1 MIMRK
6 ILFTIISLMAVLTVS
21 AQDSAEQLLQK
32 TVSKM
37 QKDGALAITLEAEI
51 RDDNGT
57 DIVDMELKL
66 QGNSFYVKEEDDML
80 WFDGKT
86 MWRAN
91 DFGEGVE
98 EIYISEPTPE
108 EKARYDIIALLSKHQ
123 GFSVSGNGT
132 DTFTLTATNDEHSV
146 AGIYSVTA
154 KVDPTTYAF
163 KTIRIVF
170 ADELGNISANVKI
183 TGYNPG
189 QTFDKK
195 TFICPVSQY
204 DDVEVIDLR

>member
-32 TVSKM
+32 AVSKM

-66 QGNSFYVKEEDDML
+66 QGNCFYVKEEDDML

-146 AGIYSVTA
+146 AGISSVTA

>member
-1 MIMRK
+1 MRK
-6 ILFTIISLMAVLTVS
+6 YLLTLLSLMAVLPVS
-21 AQDSAEQLLQK
+21 AQSSAEQLLQK
-32 TVSKM
+32 TVSKL

-66 QGNSFYVKEEDDML
+66 QGNCFYVKEEDDML

-132 DTFTLTATNDEHSV
+132 DTFTLTATNDDHSV
-146 AGIYSVTA
+146 SGISSVTA
-154 KVDPTTYAF
+154 KVDPATYAF
-163 KTIRIVF
+163 KTIGIEF
-170 ADELGNISANVKI
+170 AEELGNISVKVKI
-183 TGYNPG
+183 TGYKPG

-195 TFICPVSQY
+195 TFVCPVGQF

>member
-1 MIMRK
+1 MRK
-6 ILFTIISLMAVLTVS
+6 YLFTIISLMAVLTVS

-66 QGNSFYVKEEDDML
+66 QGNCFYVKEEDDML

-146 AGIYSVTA
+146 AGIYCVTA
-154 KVDPTTYAF
+154 KVDPKTYVF

>member
-1 MIMRK
+1 M
-6 ILFTIISLMAVLTVS
+6 
-21 AQDSAEQLLQK
+21 
-32 TVSKM
+32 
-37 QKDGALAITLEAEI
+37 
-51 RDDNGT
+51 
-57 DIVDMELKL
+57 
-66 QGNSFYVKEEDDML
+66 
-80 WFDGKT
+80 
-86 MWRAN
+86 
-91 DFGEGVE
+91 
-98 EIYISEPTPE
+98 
-108 EKARYDIIALLSKHQ
+108 
-123 GFSVSGNGT
+123 SGNGT

-154 KVDPTTYAF
+154 KVDPKTYVF

>member
-1 MIMRK
+1 MRK
-6 ILFTIISLMAVLTVS
+6 YLFTIISFMTVLTVS

-66 QGNSFYVKEEDDML
+66 QGNCFYVKEEDDML

-154 KVDPTTYAF
+154 KVDPKTYVF

>member
-6 ILFTIISLMAVLTVS
+6 YLLIIISLMAVLPVS
-21 AQDSAEQLLQK
+21 AQNSAEQLLQK

-37 QKDGALAITLEAEI
+37 QKDGAIAMTLEAEI
-51 RDDNGT
+51 RDENGT

-66 QGNSFYVKEEDDML
+66 QGTSFFVKEEDDLM

-91 DFGEGVE
+91 DFGSGVE

-123 GFSVSGNGT
+123 GFGVSGNGT
-132 DTFTLTATNDEHSV
+132 DTFTLTATNSDHSV
-146 AGIYSVTA
+146 AGICSITA
-154 KVDPTTYAF
+154 KVDPKTYAF
-163 KTIRIVF
+163 KTIGIVF
-170 ADELGNISANVKI
+170 AEELGNISVTVKV

-195 TFICPVSQY
+195 TFICPVSEY